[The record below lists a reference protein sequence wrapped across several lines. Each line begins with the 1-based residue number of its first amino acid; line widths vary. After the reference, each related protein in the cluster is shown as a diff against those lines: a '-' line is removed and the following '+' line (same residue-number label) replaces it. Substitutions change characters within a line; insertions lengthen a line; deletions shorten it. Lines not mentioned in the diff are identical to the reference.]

1 MNTRTGV
8 IGGLGLG
15 ASVMYLLDPER
26 GRRRRAML
34 RDGVLSRAIDSELF
48 LKKSRRDIGNRA
60 RGMAAKTRNRVFP
73 GRPVEDDVLAER
85 VRSKMGR
92 YVSHPGAIE
101 VSVAAGQVTLRGPV
115 LADEADGLVRAVE
128 SVRGV
133 REVEDRL
140 EVYSEPGA
148 VPALQG
154 GGRRAGETPEI
165 LQRRWSPAAREVGS
179 GVGGTL
185 LLLGLKRRGGL
196 GMAATALGTG
206 LMARSISNRSARQLT
221 GLGTGRRAVD
231 YRKTITVGAPVDE
244 VYDAWSR
251 VENFPRIMSHIR
263 EVRDIGNG
271 RTRWTATGPA
281 GVPVS
286 WDAVVTQDVP
296 GEILAWRSE
305 PGSMIDNAGFI
316 RFEPVGDGESTR
328 VDIHLSY
335 NPPAGSAGD
344 VVASL
349 LGADPKSAMDEDM
362 VRFQSLVEEGRTGNG
377 RETASLEDLAEDDRR
392 I

>member
-1 MNTRTGV
+1 MNTRKGV

-34 RDGVLSRAIDSELF
+34 LDGMTARAIDSERF
-48 LKKSRRDIGNRA
+48 LKKSGRDIGNRA

-73 GRPVEDDVLAER
+73 AGPVEDDVLAER

-101 VSVAAGQVTLRGPV
+101 VSAAAGHVTLRGPV
-115 LADEADGLVRAVE
+115 LADEADGLIRAVE

-140 EVYSEPGA
+140 EVHSEPGP

-154 GGRRAGETPEI
+154 AGRRSGETPEF
-165 LQRRWSPAAREVGS
+165 LQRRWSPAARVAGT

-206 LMARSISNRSARQLT
+206 LMARSISNRSARRLT
-221 GLGTGRRAVD
+221 GLGAGRRAVD
-231 YRKTITVGAPVDE
+231 YRKTITVDAPVDE
-244 VYDAWSR
+244 VYDTWSR

-296 GEILAWRSE
+296 GEVLAWRSE
-305 PGSMIDNAGFI
+305 PGSMIDNAGII
-316 RFEPVGDGESTR
+316 RFEPVGNGESTR

-335 NPPAGSAGD
+335 NPPAGSVGD

-377 RETASLEDLAEDDRR
+377 REARTLEDLAEDDRR

>member
-1 MNTRTGV
+1 M
-8 IGGLGLG
+8 
-15 ASVMYLLDPER
+15 
-26 GRRRRAML
+26 
-34 RDGVLSRAIDSELF
+34 
-48 LKKSRRDIGNRA
+48 
-60 RGMAAKTRNRVFP
+60 
-73 GRPVEDDVLAER
+73 
-85 VRSKMGR
+85 
-92 YVSHPGAIE
+92 
-101 VSVAAGQVTLRGPV
+101 
-115 LADEADGLVRAVE
+115 
-128 SVRGV
+128 
-133 REVEDRL
+133 
-140 EVYSEPGA
+140 
-148 VPALQG
+148 
-154 GGRRAGETPEI
+154 
-165 LQRRWSPAAREVGS
+165 
-179 GVGGTL
+179 GGTL

>member
-8 IGGLGLG
+8 IGLGLG
-15 ASVMYLLDPER
+15 ASAMYLLDPDR
-26 GRRRRAML
+26 GRRRRAMM
-34 RDGVLSRAIDSELF
+34 RDGLLSRAIDSEVF
-48 LKKSRRDIGNRA
+48 LRKSSRDIGNRA

-73 GRPVEDDVLAER
+73 GGPVEDDVLAER

-101 VSVAAGQVTLRGPV
+101 VTTADGRVTLRGQI
-115 LADEADGLVRAVE
+115 LADEARSLVRAAE

-140 EVYSEPGA
+140 EIYSEPGA

-154 GGRRAGETPEI
+154 GGQRPGEKPEF
-165 LQRRWSPAAREVGS
+165 LQTRWSPAARVAAT

-185 LLLGLKRRGGL
+185 LFLGLKRRGRL
-196 GMAATALGTG
+196 GVAASAIGTG
-206 LMARSISNRSARQLT
+206 LLARGLANRPARQLT
-221 GLGTGRRAVD
+221 GIGAGRRAVD
-231 YRKTITVGAPVDE
+231 YRKTITIDAPVDE
-244 VYDAWSR
+244 VFDAWSR
-251 VENFPRIMSHIR
+251 VENFPRILSHIR

-271 RTRWTATGPA
+271 RTRWTASGPA

-286 WDAVVTQDVP
+286 WDAVVTQEVP
-296 GEILAWRSE
+296 GEVLAWRSE
-305 PGSMIDNAGFI
+305 PGSMIDNAGII
-316 RFEPVGDGESTR
+316 RFEPVGDGDATR

-335 NPPAGSAGD
+335 NPPAGAVGD

-349 LGADPKSAMDEDM
+349 LGADPKSAMDEDL
-362 VRFQSLVEEGRTGNG
+362 VRFQSVLEQGRTGNG
-377 RETASLEDLAEDDRR
+377 RETTREDLAEDDRR

>member
-34 RDGVLSRAIDSELF
+34 RDGMVSRAIDSELF
-48 LKKSRRDIGNRA
+48 LRKSRRDIGNRA
-60 RGMAAKTRNRVFP
+60 RGMAARTRNRVFP
-73 GRPVEDDVLAER
+73 SGPVEDDVLAER

-101 VSVAAGQVTLRGPV
+101 VSAAAGRVALRGPV
-115 LADEADGLVRAVE
+115 LADEARGLIRAIE

-133 REVEDRL
+133 RDVEDRL
-140 EVYSEPGA
+140 ELYSEPGA

-154 GGRRAGETPEI
+154 GARRAGETPE
-165 LQRRWSPAAREVGS
+165 LLERRWSPAARVAGT
-179 GVGGTL
+179 GVAGTL
-185 LLLGLKRRGGL
+185 LVLGLKRRGGL

-206 LMARSISNRSARQLT
+206 LLARAISNRSARRLT
-221 GLGTGRRAVD
+221 GLGAGRRAVD
-231 YRKTITVGAPVDE
+231 YRKTITIDAPVEE

-251 VENFPRIMSHIR
+251 VENFPRILSHIR

-286 WDAVVTQDVP
+286 WDAVVTEEVP
-296 GEILAWRSE
+296 GEVLAWQSE
-305 PGSMIDNAGFI
+305 PGSMIDNAGVI
-316 RFEPVGDGESTR
+316 RFEPVDDGEATR

-335 NPPAGSAGD
+335 NPPAGSVGD

-349 LGADPKSAMDEDM
+349 LGADPKSAMDEDLI
-362 VRFQSLVEEGRTGNG
+362 RFQSVLEQRRTGNG
-377 RETASLEDLAEDDRR
+377 RETTREDLAEDDQR

>member
-34 RDGVLSRAIDSELF
+34 RDGVVSRAIDSELF

-101 VSVAAGQVTLRGPV
+101 VSVAAGHVTLRGPV

-133 REVEDRL
+133 R
-140 EVYSEPGA
+140 
-148 VPALQG
+148 
-154 GGRRAGETPEI
+154 RAGETPEL
-165 LQRRWSPAAREVGS
+165 LQRRWSPGARVVGS